1 MNNRTCTLE
10 YIAKEID
17 RAIENDKIDQDV
29 RATRKKCLSC
39 TSESRCNYYM
49 PLIRV
54 QNIIPG
60 RMLYGKGYK
69 KETDVLQIGYENYER
84 SKEDE

>member
-1 MNNRTCTLE
+1 MNQRICTLE
-10 YIAKEID
+10 YLAKEIE
-17 RAIENDKIDQDV
+17 RGIEENKIDQDV

-39 TSESRCNYYM
+39 DYGSRCNYYM

-60 RMLYGKGYK
+60 KILYGKGYK
-69 KETDVLQIGYENYER
+69 KETNLLQEIYEGKV
-84 SKEDE
+84 S